1 MKLKSRQMALCG
13 MLCALAE
20 VVLLLGGIFPL
31 ATFCAPM
38 LAMVVLLPVL
48 SECGS
53 RMAAAAYGTV
63 ALLALLLVPDREMS
77 LIFLFFGWYPLLQPK
92 LLRLPSRLLRLICK
106 LFFCNGAIALAYGLL
121 LWVFQLGDLA
131 ESTPLLNAILVVCG
145 NITFLLLDRVLVRLE
160 RLWRQTLRHKF
171 FPHA

>member
-1 MKLKSRQMALCG
+1 MYIKFFIKSSFFYKTQTFLFYFYIFS
-13 MLCALAE
+13 
-20 VVLLLGGIFPL
+20 LL
-31 ATFCAPM
+31 
-38 LAMVVLLPVL
+38 
-48 SECGS
+48 
-53 RMAAAAYGTV
+53 
-63 ALLALLLVPDREMS
+63 S

-106 LFFCNGAIALAYGLL
+106 LLFCNGAIALAYGLL